1 MNHMELTSTRSRT
14 KPISPGRHAI
24 LDYGVAA
31 AFIAFGLSVM
41 SRHRKAAGLAFLNGG
56 MVLGM
61 AMLTDYPGGVV
72 RKLSFRGHRRGDI
85 IQATLAALGPMLF
98 GFSKD
103 PEAKFFYRQAMSE
116 AGVIAATDWDAP
128 STRRAP
134 AMRQLA

>member
-1 MNHMELTSTRSRT
+1 MDNMRLTSQRT
-14 KPISPGRHAI
+14 HAKPISPGRHAI

-31 AFIAFGLSVM
+31 AFIAYGLSTM

-61 AMLTDYPGGVV
+61 SMLTDYPGGVI

-85 IQATLAALGPMLF
+85 MQAALAGLGPLLF
-98 GFSKD
+98 GFSRD
-103 PEAKFFYRQAMSE
+103 PEAKFFYKQAMSE
-116 AGVIAATDWDAP
+116 VGVIAATDWDAP
-128 STRRAP
+128 STRRTP